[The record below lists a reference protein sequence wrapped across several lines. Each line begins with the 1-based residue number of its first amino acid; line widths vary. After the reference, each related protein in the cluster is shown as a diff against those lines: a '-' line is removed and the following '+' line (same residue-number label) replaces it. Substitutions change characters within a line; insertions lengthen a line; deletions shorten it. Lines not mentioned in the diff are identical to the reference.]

1 MIAASAQTRGCSDSR
16 YPNTCFGKT
25 RMEDRV
31 IGLTVIFCEVV
42 TIGIEVL
49 VEKQVG
55 LNDRFGLVF
64 GL

>member
-1 MIAASAQTRGCSDSR
+1 
-16 YPNTCFGKT
+16 
-25 RMEDRV
+25 MEDRV

-42 TIGIEVL
+42 TIGIEVI